1 MDTPSWKQDIIEDPN
16 HYNSHY
22 MLFIKYLLILLH
34 ALIYFSG
41 HQVPF
46 LVVQLCSGNEKKE
59 KMFKKKIRII
69 FVFDQINLKP
79 KTSFY
84 GQYTSNYLYISLQFR
99 LGTIKGPFKPS
110 FGHIGPVVS
119 VEKVKM

>member
-16 HYNSHY
+16 HYNPHY

-59 KMFKKKIRII
+59 KMFKNKNKNHFCI
-69 FVFDQINLKP
+69 
-79 KTSFY
+79 
-84 GQYTSNYLYISLQFR
+84 
-99 LGTIKGPFKPS
+99 
-110 FGHIGPVVS
+110 
-119 VEKVKM
+119 